1 MEVPAKVS
9 ETTAAGTLG
18 IGELAQL
25 TGVPVRTIRFY
36 CDEGIL
42 ASERSTGGHRRF
54 DAAAVDQLSLLRR
67 LRGLGLSLPAITD
80 VLTGRRS
87 VAEVVA
93 AERTALDVEM
103 AALAW
108 RHASLRAVETA
119 APAERAARLDLL
131 AAVEDGR
138 SAHDALVSFWRRTIA
153 APISEELATAII
165 TMSVPDAPSDP
176 TPTQVVAY
184 AEMVRLTADRSL
196 TRQLLYRA
204 REERQV
210 IADEATLLTGMAEAF
225 ELAEPLLL
233 AGQRPGPG
241 RALDHFVEAH
251 AAVRNT
257 RDTPGFRRQLVG
269 RVAVHRDPRVR
280 RYWHLMTEVTGEHN
294 PGVVQAWLL
303 DALDASVASSPPTP
317 PALG

>member
-9 ETTAAGTLG
+9 ETTATGTLG
-18 IGELAQL
+18 IGELARL

-42 ASERSTGGHRRF
+42 EYGRSTGGHRRF
-54 DAAAVDQLSLLRR
+54 DFAAVEQLSLLRR
-67 LRGLGLSLPAITD
+67 LRGLGLGLPAVTD

-87 VAEVVA
+87 VGEVVA
-93 AERTALDVEM
+93 AERAALDVEM

-119 APAERAARLDLL
+119 APTERATRLELL
-131 AAVEDGR
+131 AAVDDGR
-138 SAHDALVSFWRRTIA
+138 SAHDALVSFWKRIIA
-153 APISEELATAII
+153 APLPEGMVTSIV
-165 TMSVPDAPSDP
+165 TMSVPDPPRDP
-176 TPTQVVAY
+176 TPAQVVAY
-184 AEMVRLTADRSL
+184 AEMVSLTADRSL
-196 TRQLLYRA
+196 AWQLRSRA
-204 REERQV
+204 RAEQEV
-210 IADEATLLTGMAEAF
+210 IADEVTLLTGMAEAF

-241 RALDHFVEAH
+241 RALDRYVGAH
-251 AAVRNT
+251 AAVRNA
-257 RDTPGFRRQLVG
+257 RDTPGFRRQLVSS
-269 RVAVHRDPRVR
+269 VAVHRDPRVR

-303 DALDASVASSPPTP
+303 DALDASIAPSHRVV
-317 PALG
+317 G